1 MGYKHGRIGGD
12 WEFLRAAHVEQRE
25 TERCHNVAIT
35 IELAF
40 QTPRSVVAV
49 RTVAYE
55 VAENGSQ
62 SQLCAY
68 SHEWP
73 SSKIETFGAA
83 VFQALVRLTR
93 LVEDSR
99 RDEALVGAKRQT
111 AR

>member
-1 MGYKHGRIGGD
+1 MGYKVNRMGGD

-49 RTVAYE
+49 RTIAYE
-55 VAENGSQ
+55 VAENGAQ

-73 SSKIETFGAA
+73 SAKVETFGAA
-83 VFQALVRLTR
+83 IFQALVRLTR

-99 RDEALVGAKRQT
+99 RDEALMVVKR
-111 AR
+111 